1 MIISRTP
8 HRISFLGGGT
18 DYPAYYMQYGG
29 KVLGAAIDKYCYL
42 NVRKLPP
49 FFTHKHRIVYSK
61 AENVLTVDEIRHP
74 SVRAVLKH
82 LNVDYGVSI
91 HHDGDIPARSGMGS
105 SSAFTAGLLKSMH
118 ALQGRYTSKEDLT
131 RESIYVEQELIRE
144 NVGSQDQTF
153 AVYGGFNVIEFQKNG
168 EIEVNPIIIPQER
181 MQVFEASLMLFFTG
195 LSRFSSE
202 IAEEQVNNTSLNIR
216 KLDKM
221 KDLVDQAVQV
231 IAGEKNDLND
241 FGVLLNETWHMKKQ
255 LSSKISNTLIDGIYE
270 KALAAGA
277 IGGKLLGAGG
287 GGFMLF
293 YVPRGKQ
300 AGVKKTLKDYL
311 HVPFKFDFEGSKVI
325 VYQPENH

>member
-1 MIISRTP
+1 
-8 HRISFLGGGT
+8 L
-18 DYPAYYMQYGG
+18 D
-29 KVLGAAIDKYCYL
+29 
-42 NVRKLPP
+42 
-49 FFTHKHRIVYSK
+49 
-61 AENVLTVDEIRHP
+61 
-74 SVRAVLKH
+74 
-82 LNVDYGVSI
+82 VDYGVSI

-118 ALQGRYTSKEDLT
+118 ALQGKYISKEDLT
-131 RESIYVEQELIRE
+131 KESIYVEQELISE

-181 MQVFEASLMLFFTG
+181 MQSFESSLMLYFTG

-221 KDLVDQAVQV
+221 KELVNQAVQL
-231 IAGEKNDLND
+231 IADDKNDLND
-241 FGVLLNETWHMKKQ
+241 FGSLLNETWQMKKQ
-255 LSSKISNTLIDGIYE
+255 LSSKISNSLIDGIYE
-270 KALAAGA
+270 KAISAGA

-293 YVPRGKQ
+293 YAPPEKQ
-300 AGVKKTLKDYL
+300 EKVKEKLKDYL

-325 VYQPENH
+325 VYQPENQ

>member
-1 MIISRTP
+1 
-8 HRISFLGGGT
+8 
-18 DYPAYYMQYGG
+18 MQHGG
-29 KVLGAAIDKYCYL
+29 KVLGTAIDKYCYL

-61 AENVLTVDEIRHP
+61 AENVLTVDEIQHP
-74 SVRAVLKH
+74 AVRTVLQY
-82 LNVDYGVSI
+82 LDVDYGVSI

-105 SSAFTAGLLKSMH
+105 SSAFTAGLLKGMH
-118 ALQGRYTSKEDLT
+118 ALQGKYISKEDLT
-131 RESIYVEQELIRE
+131 KESIYVEQELIRE

-153 AVYGGFNVIEFQKNG
+153 AVYGGFNVIEFHKNG

-181 MQVFEASLMLFFTG
+181 MQSFESSLMLYFTG
-195 LSRFSSE
+195 LSRFASE

-231 IAGEKNDLND
+231 IADEKNDLND
-241 FGVLLNETWHMKKQ
+241 FGSLLNETWQMKKQ
-255 LSSKISNTLIDGIYE
+255 LSSKISNSLIDGIYE
-270 KALAAGA
+270 KAISAEA

-293 YVPRGKQ
+293 YAPPEKQ
-300 AGVKKTLKDYL
+300 EKVKEKLKDYL

-325 VYQPENH
+325 VYQPGNQ